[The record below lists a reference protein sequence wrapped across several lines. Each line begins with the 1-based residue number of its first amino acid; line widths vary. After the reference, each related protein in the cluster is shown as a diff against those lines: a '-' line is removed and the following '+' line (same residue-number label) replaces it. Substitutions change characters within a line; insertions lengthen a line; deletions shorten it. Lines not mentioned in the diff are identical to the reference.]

1 MLNALIV
8 AIIAASAVWVYL
20 DASKHKI
27 GKIRGSKG
35 MLNMSAGAWG
45 IVTLLL
51 WIVGFPAYLIARR
64 RLIAKAQAN
73 PIEVSHRTVKALI
86 LAALGGLW
94 FLAAS
99 TSFVSTLNTNDSKA
113 DTVSSANGVGWIDK
127 ITSTTPLSDWKL
139 SESTSGIDGNT
150 LVATRA
156 YVFTSQNAQFDVEI
170 ICQPG
175 KKSTLGD
182 LAAGVLGGTLSMNIK
197 SFVGDAS
204 DPSEASALISES
216 NFVRQNDY
224 SNPVELNYPLARIRI
239 GDNIYSGPLS
249 AAVLKMGD
257 YSNQAN
263 YAGLLPL
270 GESIPMT
277 IELKNGAG
285 TFELGIDR
293 SREVE
298 QVLAACGQDQA
309 SLAREKAE
317 QEREQAKSIFLAEL
331 EHACSATGSA
341 SAYDTDLVKRKI
353 AELSNPPGAAPE
365 IEMDCEKSAPEAL
378 ATFNDS
384 VDQHYS
390 AYIRLRGSDAQTCS
404 REEFMTSLMGLDGG
418 VNIGAADLAFFLSSQ
433 SLDCELEGAGPS
445 RHGIPDESGAAAEA
459 TASSGS
465 YSRNSPRQRMQA
477 ESDAAGDA
485 AVQAAAAADGD

>member
-8 AIIAASAVWVYL
+8 AIVAASAVWVYL
-20 DASKHKI
+20 DATKHKI

-45 IVTLLL
+45 VVTLGL
-51 WIVGFPAYLIARR
+51 WIIGFPTYLIARNG
-64 RLIAKAQAN
+64 LITKAKVH
-73 PIEVSHRTVKALI
+73 PIEVSRRTVKAI
-86 LAALGGLW
+86 MLAVIGGMWLLATLASVISSWSADGSTTGNASKDNGRSW
-94 FLAAS
+94 FDKATSAIS
-99 TSFVSTLNTNDSKA
+99 TSSWELNKTN
-113 DTVSSANGVGWIDK
+113 
-127 ITSTTPLSDWKL
+127 
-139 SESTSGIDGNT
+139 SGIDGEVLT
-150 LVATRA
+150 ATRT
-156 YVFTSQNAQFDVEI
+156 YSFEPNNAAFVVEVS
-170 ICQPG
+170 CKPVSR
-175 KKSTLGD
+175 KSGMT
-182 LAAGVLGGTLSMNIK
+182 IQ
-197 SFVGDAS
+197 SFVGS
-204 DPSEASALISES
+204 IES
-216 NFVRQNDY
+216 
-224 SNPVELNYPLARIRI
+224 PTE
-239 GDNIYSGPLS
+239 LS
-249 AAVLKMGD
+249 AFTAVHLQNGSMPVARVKFKDGD
-257 YSNQAN
+257 VLSTPLYTFFA
-263 YAGLLPL
+263 L
-270 GESIPMT
+270 GEYANKADFIASSMLGDAIPMLLE
-277 IELKNGAG
+277 IGNGAG
-285 TFELGIDR
+285 TFELEINR
-293 SREVE
+293 SSEVE

-309 SLAREKAE
+309 SLAQEKAE
-317 QEREQAKSIFLAEL
+317 QQREQAKSIVLAEL

>member
-8 AIIAASAVWVYL
+8 AIVAASAVWVYL
-20 DASKHKI
+20 DATKHKI

-45 IVTLLL
+45 VVTLGL
-51 WIVGFPAYLIARR
+51 WIIGFPAYLIARNG
-64 RLIAKAQAN
+64 LITKAKAH

-86 LAALGGLW
+86 LAALGSLW
-94 FLAAS
+94 FLAAA
-99 TSFVSTLNTNDSKA
+99 TSFVSIFNTKNVTA
-113 DTVSSANGVGWIDK
+113 DTVGRANGVGWIDK
-127 ITSTTPLSDWKL
+127 VTSATPSSDWKL
-139 SESTSGIDGNT
+139 SESSSGIDGNT
-150 LVATRA
+150 LIATRA

-197 SFVGDAS
+197 SFVGDVS
-204 DPSEASALISES
+204 NPSEASALISEA

-224 SNPVELNYPLARIRI
+224 SDPVELNYPLARIRI
-239 GDNIYSGPLS
+239 GDKIYSGPLS
-249 AAVLKMGD
+249 AAVLRIGD

-263 YAGLLPL
+263 YTGLLPL

-285 TFELGIDR
+285 TFELQIDR
-293 SREVE
+293 PSELE

-317 QEREQAKSIFLAEL
+317 QKREQANRIVLAEL
-331 EHACSATGSA
+331 EHSCSATGSA

-353 AELSNPPGAAPE
+353 AELSIPPGAAPE
-365 IEMDCEKSAPEAL
+365 IVMDCEKSAPEAL

-384 VDQHYS
+384 VDQHHR

-404 REEFMTSLMGLDGG
+404 REEFMTSLLGLDGG

-433 SLDCELEGAGPS
+433 SLDCEIEGSVPS
-445 RHGIPDESGAAAEA
+445 RHGIPDESGAPAEA
-459 TASSGS
+459 RVSSGS
-465 YSRNSPRQRMQA
+465 DSRNSPRQPMQA
-477 ESDAAGDA
+477 ESDAAVDA